1 MAGETTTSQSSQE
14 RVDGALTKSRQM
26 TQQTYNEGQ
35 QKIKEMEFGA
45 ANTMYK
51 LNEKSN
57 GVFKIIGYSILLFV
71 LFSLSYIILSMLCN
85 YNMYNTMEFS
95 ILYILIFGIVFI
107 CRYILNSFWYYFTL
121 IVISIIIIW
130 IMGTIFA
137 NNDGKY
143 EYNNTPI
150 NIVNK
155 NVFTTFIPIYTS
167 AGQLDPK
174 SNTYGIVSVI
184 TTIIINL
191 ICILVDDY
199 KPTEQPSEQ
208 P

>member
-1 MAGETTTSQSSQE
+1 MAGETTTSQSTQE
-14 RVDGALTKSRQM
+14 QAGEVLSKSRQM
-26 TQQTYNEGQ
+26 AQQTYNEGQ

-45 ANTMYK
+45 AITMYK

-57 GVFKIIGYSILLFV
+57 GVLKIIGYSILLFV

-85 YNMYNTMEFS
+85 YNKYNTMEFS

-130 IMGTIFA
+130 IMGKIFA
-137 NNDGKY
+137 NNNDKY
-143 EYNNTPI
+143 GYNTMN
-150 NIVNK
+150 NIVNN

-167 AGQLDPK
+167 AGQLDSK
-174 SNTYGIVSVI
+174 SNTYGIVSII

-191 ICILVDDY
+191 ICTLVDDY